1 MREPRA
7 RLGLPRNADTS
18 SLRREGGPWPV
29 QYAYSP
35 TVLPRPA
42 ARGPRP
48 AARGPRPAARGP
60 RTGGWGLAAQVAGYL
75 WPARPDGWRPDPQL
89 TDFLDA
95 GQPPVYL
102 GFGSVVTAGPER
114 LAHLAVQALRSAGV
128 RGIVQAGWS
137 RLRHT
142 GTMC

>member
-1 MREPRA
+1 MVTDRLYASSVREPRA

-42 ARGPRP
+42 DWGP
-48 AARGPRPAARGP
+48 
-60 RTGGWGLAAQVAGYL
+60 AAQVAGYL